1 MKTVSFS
8 LFFDKHKGHKTVI
21 PARTIT
27 LNKLVDIYHSDYI
40 KNATAAILAAT
51 DSEEKQRLKMALPF
65 ITPYVVCSYRNREN
79 VTMYNAQLI
88 ALDFDGMT
96 SESAQELKAK
106 LTAHPSVLLAAISP
120 RQKGVKALV
129 HVAPRPDRG
138 TQELTDKCGFMQLV
152 NTFDLQ
158 TMPSNLYLDDHYN
171 ELKANAANLLHGL
184 NLSDYSAYLDPAQ
197 FVLVQPFFI
206 AYDSTLY
213 SNPNA
218 HPLVINWTPYTAPEP
233 AAPVQRYVIEG
244 MAQTRV
250 HAYLLR
256 AAEKLANELRAT
268 PEGNRHRS
276 IIRCRNIFS
285 WMHYAPE
292 LTDTVHDI
300 LHHAVCDMYGGLSRA
315 TAHNAIKSL
324 NEARATAQDA
334 QNAVIESII
343 QELNT
348 AAA

>member
-1 MKTVSFS
+1 MNSIEFS
-8 LFFDKHKGHKTVI
+8 LFFDKQKGHKTVI

-27 LNKLVDIYHSDYI
+27 FSKLVEVYQSEYI
-40 KNATAAILAAT
+40 KSATAAILAAT

-88 ALDFDGMT
+88 AFDFDGMT

-106 LTAHPSVLLAAISP
+106 LSAHHSVLLAAISP

-138 TQELTDKCGFMQLV
+138 EQELTDKCSFLELV

-158 TMPSNLYLDDHYN
+158 LMPSNLYLDSHYN
-171 ELKANAANLLHGL
+171 DIKANAGKLLGAL
-184 NLSDYSAYLDPAQ
+184 NLSDYSAFLDPAQ

-206 AYDSTLY
+206 AYDATLY

-218 HPLVINWTPYTAPEP
+218 HPLVIDWTPYTAPEP

-250 HAYLLR
+250 HAYLLK
-256 AAEKLANELRAT
+256 AAEKLANELRLT

-315 TAHNAIKSL
+315 TAHNGIKSL
-324 NEARATAQDA
+324 REARATAQDA

-348 AAA
+348 VAA